1 MIARIP
7 HAALAAA
14 MLWSLP
20 APAAA
25 SSPGLDRIYAAGRC
39 MVAHDRGAAASLIR
53 SLPLGRERTDLSAL
67 SPELVRRCA
76 GSLGSPPALH
86 LRGALAQ
93 ALFFRDF
100 RGFGLQPFRSIPLV
114 NLELPVQDSPPGD
127 RTTELYRLADCV
139 VRNDPGHVE
148 RLLASRPGSDNEG
161 RFMSLL
167 GGYLR
172 ACPAAELS
180 IARSDLRSALAQSAY
195 QSMYRYWTGELR
207 SVRN

>member
-1 MIARIP
+1 MIAKV
-7 HAALAAA
+7 HYAALAAT

-25 SSPGLDRIYAAGRC
+25 STPGLDRIYAAGRC
-39 MVAHDRGAAASLIR
+39 MVARDRGAAASLIR
-53 SLPLGRERTDLSAL
+53 SLPLDRERADLSAL
-67 SPELVRRCA
+67 SPELSRCA

-114 NLELPVQDSPPGD
+114 NLDLPVQDSPPGD
-127 RTTELYRLADCV
+127 RTTELYRLSDCV

-148 RLLASRPGSDNEG
+148 RLLASRPGSENEG

-172 ACPAAELS
+172 ACPAAQLT
-180 IARSDLRSALAQSAY
+180 IARSDLRSAIAQSAY